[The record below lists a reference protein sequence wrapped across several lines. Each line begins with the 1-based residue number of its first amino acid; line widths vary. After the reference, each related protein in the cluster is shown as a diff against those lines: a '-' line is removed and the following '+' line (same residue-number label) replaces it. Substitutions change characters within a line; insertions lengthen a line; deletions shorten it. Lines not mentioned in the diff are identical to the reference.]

1 PTQNVLC
8 NVLQGI
14 LPEQE
19 QSQTFIQQLQW
30 STKELRRHQ
39 AELQLRVENALAEG
53 SISQAIQSVRDALLS
68 GWPLRALE
76 QPLQRIL
83 RASKQK
89 QAEECLQLCLQ
100 IFTTFPEFCGE
111 ATFSSL
117 VALLVDSGKLGTA
130 EEVLQH
136 AAATSR
142 MKMRTAQPLLEA
154 LAEDKDLN
162 GLQRLFFDVVHPM
175 VKCQQAH
182 LNGNSVE
189 TLLRGF
195 GTMPS
200 MQQEVLT
207 LLSATALELPSKCL
221 EAIHDGL
228 RKSQEEHE
236 LHVSFVLQPCGTHT
250 LQRLTA
256 ALQDAGGGVP
266 ASCLVDG
273 PNIGYR
279 GAVQRRQHAEGKRE
293 GARGKNFTKAHDV
306 VVENL
311 HAAYFRHDQI
321 EAVMLHL
328 REKGEAPLLVMPERY
343 VFGVNGSAMTTDVA
357 PRKPLN
363 PTVQSWL
370 SGKALFVVPDDVP
383 DDAVWIFASLTP
395 NARDQKRYV
404 VTRDK
409 AMNHRASIWN
419 IRVENGPCADLELE
433 RSFRRWSA
441 LHLRW
446 YAMSWQHC
454 DHSQGVNVRIDESQP
469 PSLEMQQH
477 DGSWYI
483 PEANGSRWLRIFHA
497 EP

>member
-1 PTQNVLC
+1 MLC

-53 SISQAIQSVRDALLS
+53 SISQAIHSVRDALLS
-68 GWPLRALE
+68 GWPLCALE

-117 VALLVDSGKLGTA
+117 VALLVDFGKLGTA

-162 GLQRLFFDVVHPM
+162 GLQRVFFDVVHPM

-182 LNGNSVE
+182 LNGKSVE

-228 RKSQEEHE
+228 QKSQEEHE
-236 LHVSFVLQPCGTHT
+236 LHVSFVLQPCG
-250 LQRLTA
+250 
-256 ALQDAGGGVP
+256 P
-266 ASCLVDG
+266 ASCRCLR
-273 PNIGYR
+273 PC
-279 GAVQRRQHAEGKRE
+279 AAHVQE
-293 GARGKNFTKAHDV
+293 AHTRAAALLRIACSSV
-306 VVENL
+306 VL
-311 HAAYFRHDQI
+311 KS
-321 EAVMLHL
+321 L
-328 REKGEAPLLVMPERY
+328 RA
-343 VFGVNGSAMTTDVA
+343 SAM
-357 PRKPLN
+357 R
-363 PTVQSWL
+363 
-370 SGKALFVVPDDVP
+370 
-383 DDAVWIFASLTP
+383 
-395 NARDQKRYV
+395 
-404 VTRDK
+404 
-409 AMNHRASIWN
+409 
-419 IRVENGPCADLELE
+419 
-433 RSFRRWSA
+433 
-441 LHLRW
+441 
-446 YAMSWQHC
+446 
-454 DHSQGVNVRIDESQP
+454 
-469 PSLEMQQH
+469 
-477 DGSWYI
+477 GSKGG
-483 PEANGSRWLRIFHA
+483 NKS
-497 EP
+497 